1 MLAAHGSDQ
10 TRPGYRLARAVTEIL
25 APAPVAGGLLVLV
38 AWHSAA
44 NPLDALRWAV
54 LAVLF
59 AAVVPMAYIVVGVR
73 RRQLSDRH
81 VRMRRERPLPLMIGV
96 ASVVVGVVLLIQA
109 GAPRDLIALEAAM
122 AVGLGSSLLVTLA
135 WKISIHVAVVA
146 GAIVILLLVLGP
158 AAIALVPAIALVAWA
173 RVVLRDHTVGQTVA
187 GGILGA
193 AVAAIV
199 FSMLRG

>member
-199 FSMLRG
+199 FSILRG

>member
-10 TRPGYRLARAVTEIL
+10 TSPGYRLARAVTEIL

-199 FSMLRG
+199 FSILRG

>member
-59 AAVVPMAYIVVGVR
+59 AVVGVR

>member
-1 MLAAHGSDQ
+1 
-10 TRPGYRLARAVTEIL
+10 
-25 APAPVAGGLLVLV
+25 
-38 AWHSAA
+38 
-44 NPLDALRWAV
+44 
-54 LAVLF
+54 
-59 AAVVPMAYIVVGVR
+59 MAYIVVGVR